1 MLLGATVFGYVVA
14 SVSAMVTDISSSAAR
29 EKVFM
34 NRLIFYCDEKSVT
47 PWTRFVV
54 PQWLNRIPCNQVI
67 PSLVKQMKNFLHTI
81 LSREG
86 MHNEKE
92 FYNMMPQTLRNK
104 VGWLNCK
111 YLYPA
116 ELIPGTAR
124 LDRHLT
130 PEE

>member
-1 MLLGATVFGYVVA
+1 MLIGATVFGYVVA

-34 NRLIFYCDEKSVT
+34 NLLIFYCDEKSVT

-111 YLYPA
+111 
-116 ELIPGTAR
+116 
-124 LDRHLT
+124 
-130 PEE
+130 